1 MEMWSRRDD
10 DEIQIVVQFMVLASK
25 FVQIFTNNLACS
37 AGHSEQWTGNIQYS
51 VEKIN
56 NIEYGD

>member
-1 MEMWSRRDD
+1 MWSRKDD
-10 DEIQIVVQFMVLASK
+10 DEIQIAVQFMVLASK
-25 FVQIFTNNLACS
+25 FVQIFPNSLACS
-37 AGHSEQWTGNIQYS
+37 AGREQWAGNIQYS

>member
-1 MEMWSRRDD
+1 MEMWSRKDD
-10 DEIQIVVQFMVLASK
+10 DEIQIAVQFMVLASK
-25 FVQIFTNNLACS
+25 FVQIFPNSLACS
-37 AGHSEQWTGNIQYS
+37 AGREQLAGNIQYS